1 MTQTDRVNPFNQ
13 NRDTA
18 QECIN
23 INMIKLL
30 KDEIAFLRGELS
42 QELKSNKKVI
52 EVFLEQNSNS
62 SEKMLRI
69 LA

>member
-1 MTQTDRVNPFNQ
+1 
-13 NRDTA
+13 
-18 QECIN
+18 
-23 INMIKLL
+23 MIKLL